1 MYLPVLRKAINTA
14 YFYFYSI
21 NIYVNVYYVKE
32 EISYIVPKK
41 SKITFKYTQ
50 RQSDGL
56 LTEKILYAL
65 SDNKSKYLFNSIA
78 IISGVGEQSI
88 DGQTLMSPLN
98 LTANQYYKRIRCL
111 RNLGLI
117 SKKKS
122 KFTLTLFGRIVY
134 EAQKKIDVAVQNRW
148 KLAALDTIE
157 KSMPLEGMP
166 IEERDR
172 LITAILGD
180 REIKQI
186 LLYSSSH
193 DKVNRRR

>member
-1 MYLPVLRKAINTA
+1 M
-14 YFYFYSI
+14 
-21 NIYVNVYYVKE
+21 YYVKE
-32 EISYIVPKK
+32 EMSNIVPKK
-41 SKITFKYTQ
+41 SKSTFKYTQ

-65 SDNKSKYLFNSIA
+65 SDNKSIA

-180 REIKQI
+180 REEIKQI

>member
-1 MYLPVLRKAINTA
+1 MN
-14 YFYFYSI
+14 
-21 NIYVNVYYVKE
+21 YVKVE
-32 EISYIVPKK
+32 MSKIMSKK
-41 SKITFKYTQ
+41 SKIAFKYTQ
-50 RQSDGL
+50 RQPDGL

-78 IISGVGEQSI
+78 ITSDVEEQSI
-88 DGQTLMSPLN
+88 NGQTLMSPLN

-111 RNLGLI
+111 CNLGLI

-157 KSMPLEGMP
+157 KSLPLEGMP

-180 REIKQI
+180 REEIKQI
-186 LLYSSSH
+186 LLYSTSH

>member
-1 MYLPVLRKAINTA
+1 
-14 YFYFYSI
+14 
-21 NIYVNVYYVKE
+21 
-32 EISYIVPKK
+32 
-41 SKITFKYTQ
+41 
-50 RQSDGL
+50 
-56 LTEKILYAL
+56 
-65 SDNKSKYLFNSIA
+65 
-78 IISGVGEQSI
+78 
-88 DGQTLMSPLN
+88 MSPLN
-98 LTANQYYKRIRCL
+98 LTANQYYKHIRCL

-117 SKKKS
+117 IKKKS

-134 EAQKKIDVAVQNRW
+134 DVAVQNRW

-180 REIKQI
+180 REEIKQI

>member
-1 MYLPVLRKAINTA
+1 MSN
-14 YFYFYSI
+14 
-21 NIYVNVYYVKE
+21 
-32 EISYIVPKK
+32 IVPKK

-56 LTEKILYAL
+56 LTERILYAL
-65 SDNKSKYLFNSIA
+65 SDNNSKYLFNSIA

-98 LTANQYYKRIRCL
+98 LTANQYYKRVRCL

-134 EAQKKIDVAVQNRW
+134 EGTSRIAQLFLCFFLILDVVLLSVAVRLTPNGLF
-148 KLAALDTIE
+148 KLTNPLLME
-157 KSMPLEGMP
+157 CLWCSMMLEG
-166 IEERDR
+166 
-172 LITAILGD
+172 
-180 REIKQI
+180 
-186 LLYSSSH
+186 
-193 DKVNRRR
+193 

>member
-1 MYLPVLRKAINTA
+1 M
-14 YFYFYSI
+14 
-21 NIYVNVYYVKE
+21 YYVKE
-32 EISYIVPKK
+32 EMSNIVPKK

-56 LTEKILYAL
+56 LTEKILHAL

-117 SKKKS
+117 NKGKS

-157 KSMPLEGMP
+157 KSLPLEGMP

-180 REIKQI
+180 REEIKQI